1 MEAPMSNRTSPPAAA
16 PVHLSNQRI
25 SLPKDRIRIL
35 LLEGVS
41 DTAVALLG
49 AAGYTNIQR
58 EAKALEGEALK
69 QALAGVHLLGIRS
82 RTQLTAE
89 ALRAA
94 DRLIAVGC
102 FCIGTNQVDLA
113 AAKQLGIPVFNAPFS
128 NTRSVAELVIG
139 EIVMLLRRIP
149 DRSRSAHD
157 GGWDKSA
164 VNSREVRGKTLG
176 IIGYGNIGSQIS
188 VLAEAFGM
196 RVIYYDTIP
205 KLGHGNAVAA
215 ASLHD
220 LLAAADVISL
230 HVPETPQTT
239 GLIGPAEIA
248 AMRPGAIVINNSR
261 GRVVDLDALAEG
273 IRSGHLLGAAADVFP
288 EEPARNGE
296 RFSSPLQ
303 GLPNVILTP
312 HIGGSTEEAQ
322 ERIGEETARK
332 LSDYSDTGATLGAV
346 NFPEVTLP
354 ATTRGTR
361 FLHVHRNVPGVLAAL
376 NEAFIRF
383 GLNITAQYLQTD
395 PEIGYVVVDAEN
407 VADPEGVLAAMR
419 LVPGTIRSRLIY
431 ERH

>member
-1 MEAPMSNRTSPPAAA
+1 MLNPMP
-16 PVHLSNQRI
+16 NQRL

-41 DTAVALLG
+41 DSAVALLG

-58 EAKALEGEALK
+58 ESKALEGEALRA
-69 QALAGVHLLGIRS
+69 ALQGVHLLGIRS
-82 RTQLTAE
+82 RTQLTRE
-89 ALRAA
+89 VLEAA

-113 AAKQLGIPVFNAPFS
+113 TARRLGIPVFNAPFS
-128 NTRSVAELVIG
+128 NTRSVAELVMG

-149 DRSRSAHD
+149 DRSRSAHE

-164 VNSREVRGKTLG
+164 THSREVRGKTLG
-176 IIGYGNIGSQIS
+176 IVGYGNIGSQLS

-196 RVIYYDTIP
+196 RVIYHDTVP

-215 ASLHD
+215 ATLRD
-220 LLAAADVISL
+220 LLAAADVVSL
-230 HVPETPQTT
+230 HVPETAETT
-239 GLIGPAEIA
+239 HLIGAAELA
-248 AMRPGAIVINNSR
+248 AMRPGAILINNAR
-261 GRVVDLDALAEG
+261 GRVVDLDALATALREG
-273 IRSGHLLGAAADVFP
+273 RLLGAAADVFP
-288 EEPARNGE
+288 DEPKRNGE
-296 RFSSPLQ
+296 RFVSPLQ

-354 ATTRGTR
+354 ARPSGTR
-361 FLHVHRNVPGVLAAL
+361 YMHVHRNVPGMLAAL
-376 NEAFIRF
+376 NEVFSRF
-383 GLNITAQYLQTD
+383 SLNISAQYLQTD
-395 PEIGYVVVDAEN
+395 PEIGYVVVDAEQT
-407 VADPEGVLAAMR
+407 ADPEGVLAALR
-419 LVPGTIRSRLIY
+419 QIPGTLRARLLY
-431 ERH
+431 ERS

>member
-1 MEAPMSNRTSPPAAA
+1 MP
-16 PVHLSNQRI
+16 NQRI

-35 LLEGVS
+35 LLEGVADS
-41 DTAVALLG
+41 AIALLG

-58 EAKALEGEALK
+58 ESKALEGEALK
-69 QALAGVHLLGIRS
+69 AALQGVHLLGIRS

-89 ALRAA
+89 VLEAA

-113 AAKQLGIPVFNAPFS
+113 TAKRLGIPVFNAPFS
-128 NTRSVAELVIG
+128 NTRSVAELVMG

-164 VNSREVRGKTLG
+164 THSREVRGKTLG
-176 IIGYGNIGSQIS
+176 IVGYGNIGSQLS

-196 RVIYYDTIP
+196 RVIYYDTVP

-215 ASLHD
+215 ASLRD
-220 LLAAADVISL
+220 LLAAADVVSL
-230 HVPETPQTT
+230 HVPETAETT
-239 GLIGPAEIA
+239 GLIGAAELA
-248 AMRPGAIVINNSR
+248 AMRPGAILINNAR
-261 GRVVDLDALAEG
+261 GRVVDLDAVAVALRE
-273 IRSGHLLGAAADVFP
+273 GHLLGAAADVFP
-288 EEPARNGE
+288 EEPKRNGE
-296 RFSSPLQ
+296 RFVSPLQ

-332 LSDYSDTGATLGAV
+332 LSDYSDSGATLGAV

-354 ATTRGTR
+354 ARPSGTR
-361 FLHVHRNVPGVLAAL
+361 YMHVHRNVPGMLAAL
-376 NEAFIRF
+376 NEVFSRF
-383 GLNITAQYLQTD
+383 SLNISAQYLQTD
-395 PEIGYVVVDAEN
+395 PEIGYVVVDADQ
-407 VADPEGVLAAMR
+407 VADPEGVLAALR
-419 LVPGTIRSRLIY
+419 QIPGTLRARLLY
-431 ERH
+431 ERS

>member
-1 MEAPMSNRTSPPAAA
+1 MSDLTAPHAS
-16 PVHLSNQRI
+16 LSNQRI

-41 DTAVALLG
+41 DTAVGLLG
-49 AAGYTNIQR
+49 AAGYSNIQR
-58 EAKALEGEALK
+58 ETRALEGEALI

-89 ALRAA
+89 A
-94 DRLIAVGC
+94 
-102 FCIGTNQVDLA
+102 LA

-128 NTRSVAELVIG
+128 NTRSVAELVMG
-139 EIVMLLRRIP
+139 EIVMLMRRIP
-149 DRSRSAHD
+149 DRSNSAHA

-164 VNSREVRGKTLG
+164 VNAREVRGKTLG
-176 IIGYGNIGSQIS
+176 IVGYGNIGSQIS

-196 RVIYYDTIP
+196 RVFYHDTIP
-205 KLGHGNAVAA
+205 KLGHGNATAA

-220 LLAAADVISL
+220 LLAASDVVTL
-230 HVPETPQTT
+230 HVPETAQTAN
-239 GLIGPAEIA
+239 LIGPGEIA
-248 AMRPGAIVINNSR
+248 AMRPGAILINNSR
-261 GRVVDLDALAEG
+261 GRVVDLHALAEALK
-273 IRSGHLLGAAADVFP
+273 SGHLLGAAADVFP
-288 EEPARNGE
+288 EEPKRNGDV
-296 RFSSPLQ
+296 FSSPLQ

-361 FLHVHRNVPGVLAAL
+361 FLHVHHNVPGVLAAL
-376 NEAFIRF
+376 NEAFSRF
-383 GLNITAQYLQTD
+383 SLNISAQYLQTD
-395 PEIGYVVVDAEN
+395 PQIGYVVVDADN
-407 VADPEGVLAAMR
+407 VVDPEGVLGALR
-419 LVPGTIRSRLIY
+419 EVSGTIRARLIY